1 MGLRSPAD
9 THQVI
14 HVRRSGALSHFPSKA
29 KAPAA
34 PGSALRPHGDGGDPA
49 AAFLIGSIPLA
60 RGANAPRLLVL
71 QGHPARTQL
80 LVFLR
85 CASPARA
92 LRSLRDPLSQARESA
107 RGSSALGL
115 GFAGPRGPGA
125 VGWAP
130 RGRSG
135 GGRSAGRRACC
146 VSRFLPDPAPHRA
159 LALPPRSASCRAIR
173 PLYTSRPEAGRG
185 LVGGAWGGGSLGAA
199 LLPGRCSS
207 LHLVTANANSC
218 RKGWGPPETAVL
230 PCTLPL

>member
-1 MGLRSPAD
+1 MGLLSPAD

-34 PGSALRPHGDGGDPA
+34 PGSALRPHGDRGDPA
-49 AAFLIGSIPLA
+49 AAFLIGSMPLA
-60 RGANAPRLLVL
+60 RGASAPRLLLL

-92 LRSLRDPLSQARESA
+92 LRSRRDPLSQARESA
-107 RGSSALGL
+107 RGSSALGF

-130 RGRSG
+130 RRRSG

-146 VSRFLPDPAPHRA
+146 ASRFLPGPAPHRA
-159 LALPPRSASCRAIR
+159 SALPPRSAGCRAIR
-173 PLYTSRPEAGRG
+173 PLYTSRPEAGAGPGGRG
-185 LVGGAWGGGSLGAA
+185 VGRGQLGG
-199 LLPGRCSS
+199 R
-207 LHLVTANANSC
+207 TAS
-218 RKGWGPPETAVL
+218 WEV
-230 PCTLPL
+230 